1 MSHLKRQALNG
12 ILIAMAAVP
21 AVALCAAGDNGT
33 CSNPTGSSDP
43 RGKTLESVADHPAAR
58 EGWFLAA
65 RKQAAGGRAAAGS
78 AVPPARRLL
87 QSYRQI
93 GQMPHPGGLASAAS
107 WAPLGPA
114 PQRSLYWGNVSGR
127 VTALAIDT
135 RGGKRALYIGAA
147 FGGLWL
153 TLDFGATKPH
163 FSPLGDAIWPS
174 LAVGSIALD
183 LSPPAGQPPVIYVGT
198 GEANS
203 ALDSYYGIGILKST
217 DGGVS
222 WFLSTGRR
230 LDLVAP
236 STQYDLDGPLVGTAV
251 GKIVIDPADPHHLF
265 AAVTSSGLTAG
276 KTTAPAI
283 YQSIN
288 AGQSW
293 SPMPLAGFPAGTAY
307 NATDLI
313 AEPVEH
319 AFYAAVQGAG
329 IYRLATGETAWT
341 ATASPFASAAADGYT
356 FYRASLATRVVA
368 GQPVIY
374 AIISSGNS
382 SDFEHSYTLSTPSAE
397 DTGIVQSFDEGEH
410 WMPVPAPPTLFREED
425 SPGQGFYDQWIAAP
439 ASSAGLL
446 VAGIDI
452 WSSLSATS
460 PTWINATRAYDW
472 AGGLAHPERHVHPD
486 QHAVAVLSDADWIVG
501 SDGGVWRTRD
511 RGASWQ
517 NLNTDIDSIQFMSV
531 TPFRSG
537 GYLGGSQDNGMTI
550 RKRVFEHSICSSDT
564 FPTASSRSH
573 RETRSTA
580 SFTPNTGSAS
590 RTSPIRIGCCSPVFS
605 NATTCRSRRSSSR
618 ALF

>member
-1 MSHLKRQALNG
+1 M
-12 ILIAMAAVP
+12 
-21 AVALCAAGDNGT
+21 
-33 CSNPTGSSDP
+33 
-43 RGKTLESVADHPAAR
+43 
-58 EGWFLAA
+58 
-65 RKQAAGGRAAAGS
+65 
-78 AVPPARRLL
+78 
-87 QSYRQI
+87 
-93 GQMPHPGGLASAAS
+93 
-107 WAPLGPA
+107 
-114 PQRSLYWGNVSGR
+114 
-127 VTALAIDT
+127 
-135 RGGKRALYIGAA
+135 
-147 FGGLWL
+147 
-153 TLDFGATKPH
+153 
-163 FSPLGDAIWPS
+163 
-174 LAVGSIALD
+174 
-183 LSPPAGQPPVIYVGT
+183 
-198 GEANS
+198 
-203 ALDSYYGIGILKST
+203 
-217 DGGVS
+217 
-222 WFLSTGRR
+222 
-230 LDLVAP
+230 
-236 STQYDLDGPLVGTAV
+236 
-251 GKIVIDPADPHHLF
+251 
-265 AAVTSSGLTAG
+265 
-276 KTTAPAI
+276 
-283 YQSIN
+283 
-288 AGQSW
+288 
-293 SPMPLAGFPAGTAY
+293 
-307 NATDLI
+307 
-313 AEPVEH
+313 EH